1 MKIIEIIN
9 VLPGRDFPQRK
20 KGALMPMVSVS
31 LTLAILIYSLLFIPV
46 KAEACGWW
54 GDGDDEQETV
64 LVDSDG
70 KPILDEEPT
79 NDDSP
84 AALTQLGNRY
94 RKGDGVSKNYAKA
107 LRIYRKAAEKNF
119 PGALNNI
126 AVMYEEGLGVEKDGV
141 EAAKWYRLAAEQG
154 DGYAQHSL
162 GRMYRLGQGVTMDL
176 SGAFSDMGS
185 LYWEGLGVPG
195 NDVLAYMWWKIGAT
209 RGDEKSAKLC
219 DMAARKM
226 TPVKVDKAK
235 KMAQDWTP
243 KKD

>member
-94 RKGDGVSKNYAKA
+94 RKGDGVSKNY
-107 LRIYRKAAEKNF
+107 
-119 PGALNNI
+119 
-126 AVMYEEGLGVEKDGV
+126 GV

-176 SGAFSDMGS
+176 SEAAKWIRKAAEQGHKGAFSDMGS